1 MNPRPR
7 NDSMPDAARSALQT
21 EVPMLNPT
29 RRPST
34 LAAVLPARLGACAL
48 ACAVLVLAGCAGYS
62 PKGLQPGA
70 SEADVTRQMGP
81 PSGRYKLP
89 SGGTRLE
96 FARGPQGRETYMVDF
111 DTAGAM
117 VDWEQVMDLW
127 YLTRITP
134 GLTTEDVLMRVG
146 RPGSTIP
153 IKRQQLVVWNYRY
166 PTNDCLWFQI
176 SIGDDGRVISG
187 SQGIDPQ
194 CDAPSDARSGGG
206 GMGTR

>member
-1 MNPRPR
+1 MQSTNPRSSLRATPR
-7 NDSMPDAARSALQT
+7 PAA
-21 EVPMLNPT
+21 
-29 RRPST
+29 
-34 LAAVLPARLGACAL
+34 LGAFALVCAL
-48 ACAVLVLAGCAGYS
+48 LVLAGCAGYS
-62 PKGLQPGA
+62 PKGLPTGA
-70 SEADVTRQMGP
+70 SEAEVIKQMGP
-81 PSGRYKLP
+81 PTGRYKLP

-96 FARGPQGRETYMVDF
+96 FARGPQGRETFMVDF

-134 GLTTEDVLMRVG
+134 GLTTEEVLMRVG
-146 RPGSTIP
+146 RPGSTVP

-194 CDAPSDARSGGG
+194 CDAPSDARSSGQGGG
-206 GMGTR
+206 SGASGSGSGPGGGSTGGR